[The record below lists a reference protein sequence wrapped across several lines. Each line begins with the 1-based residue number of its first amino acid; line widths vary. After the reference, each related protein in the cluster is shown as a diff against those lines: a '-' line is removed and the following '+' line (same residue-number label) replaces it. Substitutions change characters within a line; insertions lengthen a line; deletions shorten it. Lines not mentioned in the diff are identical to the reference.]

1 MIRWIAYALVGFAGG
16 ILGGMGMGGG
26 TILIPALYL
35 IFSLFQR
42 EAQGINLITFLPMAV
57 IAVIMH
63 SKNKL
68 IEWNKVFW
76 LAVPASITSLFASY
90 FSGKVSQNVLS
101 VSFGIFLIVLGIFQI
116 VDLLF
121 FKNNKKQT
129 GNNQKIVK

>member
-1 MIRWIAYALVGFAGG
+1 MIRWITYALVGFAGG
-16 ILGGMGMGGG
+16 VLGGMGMGGG

-68 IEWNKVFW
+68 IEWKKVLW
-76 LAVPASITSLFASY
+76 LAIPACATSIFASY
-90 FSGKVSQNVLS
+90 FSGKVPQNVLS

-116 VDLLF
+116 VDLAF
-121 FKNNKKQT
+121 FKKK
-129 GNNQKIVK
+129 GKE